1 VIRGGLVLMALAAL
15 SCGSKGGG
23 TSMTDAGDAG
33 GGVDAL
39 GAYCAQYMAYDAAG
53 PPPFAAVQKIF
64 DDNCTTCHI
73 AGDIVDLSE
82 GHAYMDLVGQPSVAP
97 ETCGGT
103 LVVPGQPD
111 ASYLYQKLTN
121 DIPCY
126 GSRMPRTEFGSV
138 PLPDCV
144 TNVVRDW
151 IAAGAPNQPGAG
163 DAAAE

>member
-1 VIRGGLVLMALAAL
+1 VIRGGLVLSALVAV

-23 TSMTDAGDAG
+23 TTMTDAG
-33 GGVDAL
+33 GGVDTL
-39 GAYCAQYMAYDAAG
+39 GMFCAQYAYDAAG
-53 PPPFAAVQKIF
+53 APPFALIQQIF

-73 AGDIVDLSE
+73 AGDIVDLSQ
-82 GHAYMDLVGQPSVAP
+82 GHSYADLVGQPSVAP

-121 DIPCY
+121 DTPCY
-126 GSRMPRTEFGSV
+126 GSRMPRTEFGAS

-144 TNVVRDW
+144 TNVVRAW
-151 IAAGAPNQPGAG
+151 IAAGAPNQAGAI
-163 DAAAE
+163 DAGPD